1 MRDRLKE
8 LQRLAESL
16 VSRAGPMDRSPV
28 REQRAA
34 LDALQLLDSLGDTAR
49 ESVKTTRPATPAPR
63 GPDLTAAPPVAP
75 ARPQARPQNAAKPQA
90 PTQAAAAA
98 AASARKAPASPFKN
112 QDLVQALLEYS
123 KRRRPGSAQRS
134 NLIKAEELEGG
145 TPDETSGDFAPM
157 DIPHVEAQPK
167 DGITPRRPLDG
178 GAYPILR
185 DTRDAASRTG
195 KDPTA

>member
-1 MRDRLKE
+1 MRDRLRE

-16 VSRAGPMDRSPV
+16 VSRASPMDRSPV

-49 ESVKTTRPATPAPR
+49 ESVKIIRPEVSTSRRPEPE
-63 GPDLTAAPPVAP
+63 
-75 ARPQARPQNAAKPQA
+75 ARAQA
-90 PTQAAAAA
+90 PSQAQT
-98 AASARKAPASPFKN
+98 RQPQKAPASPFKN

-123 KRRRPGSAQRS
+123 KRPRPGAARRS
-134 NLIKAEELEGG
+134 NLIKAEDLEGG
-145 TPDETSGDFAPM
+145 AREDTSGDFAPM

-185 DTRDAASRTG
+185 DSRDAASRSE